1 MVGFGARSG
10 GLAGTHDPYWVLL
23 GVSMESRSVNDS
35 EETKPLSSLH
45 FTGRVSI
52 VVQSGPACSD
62 PGQRESDLRN
72 RLLGARP

>member
-10 GLAGTHDPYWVLL
+10 GLAGSYDPYRVLL
-23 GVSMESRSVNDS
+23 GVIMERRSVNDS
-35 EETKPLSSLH
+35 EETKPRSSLH

-52 VVQSGPACSD
+52 VVRSGPACSD

-72 RLLGARP
+72 RLLGGRP